1 MIPISELMALSEAST
16 GFIGGTAV
24 DYLPGMSLTE
34 ATAALPIAIME
45 SQLEF
50 YDMVEQNNTAMM
62 EAVVNGIRY
71 GGIDESALIAI
82 NEASAEGLG
91 AKIKSFF
98 EKILKFIRSIIEKLK
113 FQINRIRMNGKQLW
127 SEYKN
132 SARVRNVENFKD
144 YKYHGY
150 KNMLKDGEGGV
161 NFKNASNFDS
171 EQGGNDLIKIA
182 IGENINIAE
191 MISSLGDK
199 QVSQDYTDDEAGK
212 TAAEE
217 AGKSFKDAT
226 EKLTEMDKDEIVG
239 RMASTLCGESGL
251 DGSWQETIREKM
263 YGDKEDLEYGKDF
276 DINKIGDLVSKA
288 DNLEH
293 IASEYK
299 KFEVGV
305 NKYKNTLNGYI
316 TNINKAHD
324 KSGNAGR
331 RYVTDKAATFV
342 NAYITRLG
350 DAYSVIA
357 DVKNLRTAYHKAAN
371 NQATAILGQLL
382 ALGGKKVK
390 KTDESSDFEDFEMYA
405 LEMD

>member
-16 GFIGGTAV
+16 GFIGGAAV

-98 EKILKFIRSIIEKLK
+98 EKILKFIRSVIEKLK

-127 SEYKN
+127 AKYKDSER
-132 SARVRNVENFKD
+132 ARKVENFKD
-144 YKYHGY
+144 YKYNGY
-150 KNMLKDGEGGV
+150 KNMLKAGDNGV
-161 NFKNASNFDS
+161 NFAKASAFDG
-171 EQGGNDLIKIA
+171 EDGGANLIKIA
-182 IGENINIAE
+182 IGGDVNLPQLL
-191 MISSLGDK
+191 SSLG
-199 QVSQDYTDDEAGK
+199 SELAGSDYADDD
-212 TAAEE
+212 
-217 AGKSFKDAT
+217 AGKSAAEAAGKPFKDAT

-239 RMASTLCGESGL
+239 RMASQLCGEDGL

-263 YGDKEDLEYGKDF
+263 YGDKEELEYGKDF
-276 DINKIGDLVSKA
+276 NINQIGDLVSNPQ
-288 DNLEH
+288 DLEK

-299 KFEVGV
+299 KFETSV
-305 NKYKNTLNGYI
+305 NKYKTKLEKDVSA
-316 TNINKAHD
+316 INKARD
-324 KSGNAGR
+324 KSSNAGHR
-331 RYVTDKAATFV
+331 DVNSKASAFV
-342 NAYITRLG
+342 SAYITRLG
-350 DAYSVIA
+350 DAYGVISE
-357 DVKNLRTAYHKAAN
+357 VKNLRTTYYMSAN
-371 NQATAILGQLL
+371 DQATAILGQLL
-382 ALGGKKVK
+382 ALGGKKSK
-390 KTDESSDFEDFEMYA
+390 KSDEASDFEDFEMYA

>member
-16 GFIGGTAV
+16 GFIGGAAV

-98 EKILKFIRSIIEKLK
+98 EKILKFIRSVIEKLK

-127 SEYKN
+127 AKYKDSER
-132 SARVRNVENFKD
+132 ARKVENFKD
-144 YKYHGY
+144 YKYNGY
-150 KNMLKDGEGGV
+150 KNMLKPGDGGMNFTKASAFDGEKGGHDLIMTAIGDGV
-161 NFKNASNFDS
+161 NLDN
-171 EQGGNDLIKIA
+171 LLT
-182 IGENINIAE
+182 
-191 MISSLGDK
+191 SLGNEFAG
-199 QVSQDYTDDEAGK
+199 SDYSDDEAGK

-217 AGKSFKDAT
+217 AGKPFKDAT

-239 RMASTLCGESGL
+239 RMASALCGESGL

-276 DINKIGDLVSKA
+276 NIGQIGDIVSNPK
-288 DNLEH
+288 DLEE

-299 KFEVGV
+299 KFEASV
-305 NKYKNTLNGYI
+305 NKYKTKLEKDVAA
-316 TNINKAHD
+316 INKARD
-324 KSGNAGR
+324 KSSNAGHR
-331 RYVTDKAATFV
+331 DVNSKAAAFV
-342 NAYITRLG
+342 SAYITRLG
-350 DAYSVIA
+350 DAYGVISEL
-357 DVKNLRTAYHKAAN
+357 KNLRTTYRKAAN
-371 NQATAILGQLL
+371 DQATAILGQLL
-382 ALGGKKVK
+382 ALGGKKSK
-390 KTDESSDFEDFEMYA
+390 KSDESSDFEDFDMYA

>member
-113 FQINRIRMNGKQLW
+113 FQINCIRMNGKQLW
-127 SEYKN
+127 AKYKDSER
-132 SARVRNVENFKD
+132 ARKVENFKD
-144 YKYHGY
+144 YKYNGY
-150 KNMLKDGEGGV
+150 KNMLKAGDGGVSFTKADAFDGEKGGH
-161 NFKNASNFDS
+161 
-171 EQGGNDLIKIA
+171 DLIMIA
-182 IGENINIAE
+182 IGSDINLDNLIKP
-191 MISSLGDK
+191 LG
-199 QVSQDYTDDEAGK
+199 QDYTGVDYADTESGNA
-212 TAAEE
+212 AAEKI
-217 AGKSFKDAT
+217 GKPFKDAT

-239 RMASTLCGESGL
+239 RMASALCGKSDL
-251 DGSWQETIREKM
+251 DGSWQETIREEM

-276 DINKIGDLVSKA
+276 NINQIGDLVSNPQ
-288 DNLEH
+288 DLEK

-299 KFEVGV
+299 KFETSV
-305 NKYKNTLNGYI
+305 NKHKSSLEKMVSA
-316 TNINKAHD
+316 INKGRD
-324 KSGNAGR
+324 KSSNPGR
-331 RYVTDKAATFV
+331 RDVNNKASAFV
-342 NAYITRLG
+342 SAYITRLG

-357 DVKNLRTAYHKAAN
+357 DVKNLRTTYYKAAN
-371 NQATAILGQLL
+371 NQATTILGQLL
-382 ALGGKKVK
+382 ALGGKKSK
-390 KTDESSDFEDFEMYA
+390 KSDESSDFEDFEMYA